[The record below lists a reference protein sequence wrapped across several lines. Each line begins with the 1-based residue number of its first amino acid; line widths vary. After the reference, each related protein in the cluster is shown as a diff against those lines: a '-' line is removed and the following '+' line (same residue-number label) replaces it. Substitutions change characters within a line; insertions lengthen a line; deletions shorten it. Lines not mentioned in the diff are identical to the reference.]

1 MSPKTIEVERQD
13 ARDECW
19 FDMIECINQ
28 FETKEQS
35 IERMERLHK
44 KFIHKMN
51 VKGKRKYKTLDVLH
65 NYFANPD
72 PRSSKI
78 ILMNTLNKR
87 MLSEEYFE
95 TLSEVAFLNN

>member
-1 MSPKTIEVERQD
+1 MSSKRTEHECQD

-19 FDMIECINQ
+19 FDMIECINL
-28 FETKEQS
+28 FETKKETT
-35 IERMERLHK
+35 ERMERLHK

-51 VKGKRKYKTLDVLH
+51 VRGKQKYKTLDVLH

-72 PRSSKI
+72 PKSSKI

-87 MLSEEYFE
+87 MLSTEFFE
-95 TLSEVAFLNN
+95 NLTGVAF

>member
-1 MSPKTIEVERQD
+1 MNLKRSEVECQD

-28 FETKEQS
+28 FETKNEPK
-35 IERMERLHK
+35 ERMERLHK

-51 VKGKRKYKTLDVLH
+51 VQGKHKYRTLNVLH
-65 NYFANPD
+65 NYFANPN
-72 PRSSKI
+72 PQSSRI

-87 MLSEEYFE
+87 
-95 TLSEVAFLNN
+95 TLSKEFFENLTGVAF